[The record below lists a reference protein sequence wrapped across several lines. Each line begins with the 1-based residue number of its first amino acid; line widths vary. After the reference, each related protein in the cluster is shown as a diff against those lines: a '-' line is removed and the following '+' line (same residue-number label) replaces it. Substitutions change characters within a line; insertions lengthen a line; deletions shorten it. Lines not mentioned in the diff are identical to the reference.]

1 MVLKG
6 QSNATRVVV
15 KKGDGWRKNQVLAE
29 GYGLKFWLSTDS
41 VVGRKTKQ
49 NSIIEIKEVLGIKV
63 AR

>member
-1 MVLKG
+1 
-6 QSNATRVVV
+6 VVV